1 MKLLLFI
8 LAIGLSTGV
17 MAQQSTTR
25 NRLSDDGKTLSIQ
38 IDGKRDGRMIH
49 YNRTFDVAG
58 MNRLQKEVIKYR
70 AFKSAGVT
78 MPIHE
83 VAGFVTVFFGLAAM
97 VATYLIIVFQR
108 RKAALSGLTK
118 SVALLVN

>member
-17 MAQQSTTR
+17 MAQQSTVR

-49 YNRTFDVAG
+49 YNRAFDVAG

-70 AFKSAGVT
+70 AFKSTG

-97 VATYLIIVFQR
+97 VATYLIIAFQR
-108 RKAALSGLTK
+108 RKAALSGLPK
-118 SVALLVN
+118 SVA